1 MSKILIV
8 DDEERIRNVVIEY
21 ASLSGY
27 ETDYADNGED
37 ALNKI
42 YNDRFD
48 LVILDLM
55 MPKLDGFAVLK
66 KIKERDNTP
75 VIILSARSEE
85 DDKLYTFE
93 NGADDYVV
101 KPFSPKELMAR
112 AKRLIDANKTNNNK
126 EFVVGKLSID
136 EKARLIKIDN
146 KPVNMTPKEI
156 DLLLYL
162 VKHKNTAI
170 SRDNLIEAVWSY
182 DYNGDD
188 RTIDTHI
195 KMLRKNLGEYADLI
209 VTVRGVG
216 YRFEV

>member
-42 YNDRFD
+42 YNDHFD

>member
-8 DDEERIRNVVIEY
+8 DDEERIRNVVMEY

-42 YNDRFD
+42 YNDHFD